1 MDEEEQQYL
10 LSYVFFLTLRKR
22 IMKNLLAMTTALVA
36 MSTAVFAQDSAPTV
50 AITGGVG
57 IEVTEQKDGDFGAK
71 TELSLGASMAGNAS
85 ASIDLLSTDE
95 GALSIDGWN
104 LGMAMGAGTVSI
116 GDQGDIFPGA
126 GLEVVGDDT
135 LADPADNDSVRFASS
150 DLSLHLGFTDVT
162 DDVTDLSN
170 VQIGYAMEVAGA
182 SVNPVIDYNLDSED
196 TTFGVAGGYTLGD
209 VALGGVMT
217 YGDAIA
223 YEASVAMN
231 GMTAFTNGDEDDAL
245 QNIGLGWKKDVNGIV
260 LFAEGAYNLDS
271 EEIKPAVGASFSF

>member
-1 MDEEEQQYL
+1 
-10 LSYVFFLTLRKR
+10 
-22 IMKNLLAMTTALVA
+22 MKNLLAMTTALVA
-36 MSTAVFAQDSAPTV
+36 MSTMVFAQESSAPSI

-57 IEVTEQKDGDFGAK
+57 MEVTQKADDDWGAK
-71 TELSLGASMAGNAS
+71 TELSLGVATAGDAT

-95 GALSIDGWN
+95 GALSIDGWS
-104 LGMAMGAGTVSI
+104 LGMAMGASTVSI

-135 LADPADNDSVRFASS
+135 LADPADNDSIRFASN
-150 DLSLHLGFTDVT
+150 DLSLHLGFTDMT

-170 VQIGYAMEVAGA
+170 VQVGYAMEVAGA
-182 SVNPVIDYNLDSED
+182 SINPVIDFNLDSED

-209 VALGGVMT
+209 VAVGGVMT
-217 YGDAIA
+217 YGDDVA

-245 QNIGLGWKKDVNGIV
+245 QNIGLGWKRDVNGLT
-260 LFAEGAYNLDS
+260 LFAEGAYNMDS

>member
-1 MDEEEQQYL
+1 
-10 LSYVFFLTLRKR
+10 
-22 IMKNLLAMTTALVA
+22 MKNLLAMTTALVA

-57 IEVTEQKDGDFGAK
+57 IEVTEQTDGDFGAK
-71 TELSLGASMAGNAS
+71 TELSLGASVAGNAS
-85 ASIDLLSTDE
+85 ASINLLSTNE
-95 GALSIDGWN
+95 GALTIDGWT
-104 LGMAMGAGTVSI
+104 LGMAMGASTVSI

-135 LADPADNDSVRFASS
+135 LADPADNDSIRFASN
-150 DLSLHLGFTDVT
+150 DLSLHLGFTDMT

-170 VQIGYAMEVAGA
+170 VQVGYAMEVAGA
-182 SVNPVIDYNLDSED
+182 SINPVIDFNLDLED

-209 VALGGVMT
+209 VAVGGVMT
-217 YGDAIA
+217 YGDDVA
-223 YEASVAMN
+223 YEANVSMN
-231 GMTAFTNGDEDDAL
+231 GMTAFTNGDADDAL
-245 QNIGLGWKKDVNGIV
+245 QNIGLGWKRDVNGLT

>member
-1 MDEEEQQYL
+1 M
-10 LSYVFFLTLRKR
+10 
-22 IMKNLLAMTTALVA
+22 MKNLLAMTTAMVA

-71 TELSLGASMAGNAS
+71 TKLSLGASVAGNAS

-95 GALSIDGWN
+95 GALTIDGWT

-116 GDQGDIFPGA
+116 GDQGDIFPDA

-135 LADPADNDSVRFASS
+135 LADPADNDSIRLATN
-150 DLSLHLGFTDVT
+150 DLSLHLGFTDMT

-170 VQIGYAMEVAGA
+170 VQVGYAMGIGGA
-182 SVNPVIDYNLDSED
+182 SVNPVIDFNLDTED

-209 VALGGVMT
+209 FALGGVMT
-217 YGDAIA
+217 YGDDIA

-231 GMTAFTNGDEDDAL
+231 GMTAFTNGDADDAL
-245 QNIGLGWKKDVNGIV
+245 QNIGLGWKGDVNGLT

-271 EEIKPAVGASFSF
+271 EDLKPAMGMSFSF

>member
-1 MDEEEQQYL
+1 
-10 LSYVFFLTLRKR
+10 
-22 IMKNLLAMTTALVA
+22 MKNLLAMTTALVA

-71 TELSLGASMAGNAS
+71 TELSLGVSTSGNAS

-95 GALSIDGWN
+95 GALSIDGWT
-104 LGMAMGAGTVSI
+104 LGMTKGDSIASI

-135 LADPADNDSVRFASS
+135 LADPADNDSIRLVTN
-150 DLSLHLGFTDVT
+150 DLSLHLGFTDMT

-170 VQIGYAMEVAGA
+170 VQVGYAMGIGGA
-182 SVNPVIDYNLDSED
+182 SVNPVIDFNLDSKD

-217 YGDAIA
+217 YGDDIA

-245 QNIGLGWKKDVNGIV
+245 QNIGLGWKGDVNGLT
-260 LFAEGAYNLDS
+260 LFAEGAYNMDS
-271 EEIKPAVGASFSF
+271 EDIKPAVGASFSF

>member
-10 LSYVFFLTLRKR
+10 LSCVFFLTLRKR

-71 TELSLGASMAGNAS
+71 TELSLGASIAGNAS

-95 GALSIDGWN
+95 GAISIDGWS

-150 DLSLHLGFTDVT
+150 NLSLHLGFTDVT

-209 VALGGVMT
+209 VAVGGVMT
-217 YGDAIA
+217 YGDDIA

-231 GMTAFTNGDEDDAL
+231 GMTAFTNGDENDAL
-245 QNIGLGWKKDVNGIV
+245 QNIGIGWKRDVNGIV
-260 LFAEGAYNLDS
+260 LFAEGAYNMDS
-271 EEIKPAVGASFSF
+271 EDIKPAVGASFSF